1 MVWYRKGRLL
11 LLGNSRHSSQ
21 LYLVKKAAAA
31 ILSSILKSS
40 SIFFSSNRLTFF
52 KSSIPSNEWKLF
64 PVSSLTTVGNLVF
77 VFALWRLVSIQAK
90 IAEADRRPWRTAPL
104 CNRAHIGS
112 RFRNKYAIFPMA
124 VWSAISFNLLHVDL
138 IYSST
143 DYQGSADGVG
153 WGPYGFLISNENC
166 SQIASNLP
174 QVISIKAHT
183 KVPVV
188 IETKPNRPSFS
199 DCQFLE

>member
-1 MVWYRKGRLL
+1 MPAIFNPKRTIYACNLFQYARDQICLKFVMESRDYDWSLL
-11 LLGNSRHSSQ
+11 WKWLQLYLAEPCIIRSELN

-40 SIFFSSNRLTFF
+40 SIFFSSKRWTFF
-52 KSSIPSNEWKLF
+52 RSSIPSNEWKLF

-77 VFALWRLVSIQAK
+77 VFARWRLVSIQAN

-138 IYSST
+138 I
-143 DYQGSADGVG
+143 
-153 WGPYGFLISNENC
+153 N
-166 SQIASNLP
+166 
-174 QVISIKAHT
+174 
-183 KVPVV
+183 
-188 IETKPNRPSFS
+188 SFTWNIRNPRS
-199 DCQFLE
+199 LRRSFYPW